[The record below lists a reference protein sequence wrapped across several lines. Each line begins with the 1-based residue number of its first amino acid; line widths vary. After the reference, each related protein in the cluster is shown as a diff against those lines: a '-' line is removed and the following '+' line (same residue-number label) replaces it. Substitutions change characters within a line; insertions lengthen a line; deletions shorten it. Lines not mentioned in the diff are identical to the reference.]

1 MLETTVK
8 TGVPRESGP
17 SDKGRRIRYFVVGVA
32 ALAIVIAKLH
42 FSDPVVPDDAFI
54 TLRYSYNLLH
64 HGVFTYN
71 FPSASARDAA
81 TSPLYA
87 VFLAPLLAIFSPVR
101 AFDIVMALSLAGAA
115 VLLFTI
121 LEEEWSRTAAVAGTI
136 ALLLNDYLYATRG
149 METSLF
155 ILMCLLTI
163 RLFAK
168 VVRNA
173 TSPDEKPRKALAV
186 GTGIVWALA
195 VFIRGEAILIG
206 LFLVIKVINIANQR
220 PSTAPKSPAHGG
232 RGRSRFVRLYAK
244 RAFPNPRAAL
254 SVISSLAIGCF
265 IVSLPFIIWLES
277 QTGSLIPLTLKAKQ
291 EQAKSSFWGTGW
303 IYYKGLVAFVN
314 VYPWDKEI
322 YALILLA
329 AAGLAYFVV
338 KKAKLSRY
346 MQTTTI
352 VGFGILQ
359 LIAYGNLLV
368 VPFYHWYFGPQLVA
382 VSALVGIIVGWAV
395 KHFRK
400 GPLNALAS
408 AAVMVVFSYM
418 VFSSATLGRG
428 APTML
433 YTRQTSYEAA
443 AQWLKINTPAKATV
457 AATEI
462 GYIGYY
468 SHRQMIDYLG
478 LLSNRTAKWTEQA
491 NFYNWLFYYKPDYW
505 VVHNPFWSF
514 EEAVQLPWFH
524 TVYSKVASFP
534 GLIIYKKTGV
544 IPSISGSEALFAKL
558 STVPGTPRG

>member
-1 MLETTVK
+1 M
-8 TGVPRESGP
+8 
-17 SDKGRRIRYFVVGVA
+17 VGVV

-42 FSDPVVPDDAFI
+42 FSDPIVPDDAFI

-87 VFLAPLLAIFSPVR
+87 VFLTPLLAIFSPVR
-101 AFDIVMALSLAGAA
+101 AFDIVMALSIAGAA

-121 LEEEWSRTAAVAGTI
+121 LEEEWSRIAAISGTL

-155 ILMCLLTI
+155 IFMCLLTI
-163 RLFAK
+163 HLFAK
-168 VVRNA
+168 VARNA
-173 TSPDEKPRKALAV
+173 TSPDEMPRKALAV
-186 GTGIVWALA
+186 GTGIAWALA

-206 LFLVIKVINIANQR
+206 LFLLIKVISIANQR
-220 PSTAPKSPAHGG
+220 PSTTSKLRAHGRAG
-232 RGRSRFVRLYAK
+232 HSRSLRLYAK
-244 RAFPNPRAAL
+244 RAFPNSRTAL
-254 SVISSLAIGCF
+254 IVISSLALGCF
-265 IVSLPFIIWLES
+265 VVSLPIIIWLES

-303 IYYKGLVAFVN
+303 IYYKGLVDFVN
-314 VYPWDKEI
+314 FYPWTKEI
-322 YALILLA
+322 YASTFLGL
-329 AAGLAYFVV
+329 AGLVGFAF

-352 VGFGILQ
+352 VGFAILQ

-382 VSALVGIIVGWAV
+382 ISALVGITVGWAFTHIM
-395 KHFRK
+395 KS
-400 GPLNALAS
+400 PLNALAS
-408 AAVMVVFSYM
+408 AVAIVVFTYM
-418 VFSSATLGRG
+418 VISSATLAKG
-428 APTML
+428 APTMI

-443 AQWLKINTPAKATV
+443 AQWLDTNTPTKATV

-478 LLSNRTAKWTEQA
+478 LLNNRTAKWTEQA

-505 VVHNPFWSF
+505 VVHNPFWAF

-524 TVYSKVASFP
+524 TAYSKVASFP

-558 STVPGTPRG
+558 SAVPGTPRG